1 MKNHRISIFITLITL
16 VATPLW
22 AAPLTLQECL
32 EQARRNNPALRTAAW
47 DSGIAEESIRL
58 TSSARYPRVDA
69 QAGFTMQQAPQ
80 AVKINGI
87 TAETQ
92 EPDFAFGGLSATCTI
107 YDFGRR
113 DARIKQARFLA
124 DSTKNLFE
132 ARRSDVSLQV
142 IESYFGILEAAKL
155 VTAAEEEV
163 LQVEQHRKVAQALF
177 EEGVVTRNDVL
188 QADVRLAAARQN
200 LLAIKN
206 RHENIWLQLNFLTG
220 ADQSFRGELDQ
231 NTSMAGTG
239 ESVKEDRTAIERRY
253 EIQALRKTVDAN
265 EEDVKESRSNF
276 FPEIFSRLA
285 LDYVQN
291 DKVNEQVI
299 MSATIGIKVNL
310 FDGYASTS
318 ARERAIRSRSRNQDA
333 LRQTEAQVRL
343 EIATAGN
350 DVQVAK
356 DRIAVTE
363 TAIRQSEEN
372 LRINRER
379 YQERV
384 GTATEVLDA
393 QTLLTQTKT
402 EHYRAIFDHQVASAR
417 LKRAAGEL

>member
-1 MKNHRISIFITLITL
+1 MVFVTLL
-16 VATPLW
+16 LAAPAW
-22 AAPLTLQECL
+22 SAPLTLTECL
-32 EQARRNNPALRTAAW
+32 EQARRNNPSLRTSAW
-47 DSGIAEESIRL
+47 DSRIAEANVRL
-58 TSSARYPRVDA
+58 SSSTRYPRVDA
-69 QAGFTMQQAPQ
+69 QAGYTMQLEPQ
-80 AVKINGI
+80 AVKINGF

-92 EPDFAFGGLSATCTI
+92 EPDFAFAGLSGTYTI

-113 DARIKQARFLA
+113 DARISQARSLA
-124 DSTKNLFE
+124 DSTADRFE

-142 IESYFGILEAAKL
+142 IEAYFGILEAGKL
-155 VTAAEEEV
+155 ITAAEEEV
-163 LQVEQHRKVAQALF
+163 AQVEQHRKIAQALF

-200 LLAIKN
+200 LLNVKN
-206 RHENIWLQLNFLTG
+206 RRENIWLRLNFLTG
-220 ADQSFRGELDQ
+220 AEQSFRGELDEKAVMVG
-231 NTSMAGTG
+231 SG
-239 ESVKEDRTAIERRY
+239 ESNKDDQAAIDRRS
-253 EIQALRKTVDAN
+253 EILALRKVVEAN
-265 EEDVKESRSNF
+265 EADVKETRSNF
-276 FPEIFSRLA
+276 YPEIFTRLA

-318 ARERAIRSRSRNQDA
+318 SRERAILSRSRNQDA
-333 LRQTEAQVRL
+333 LRQTEKQVQL
-343 EIATAGN
+343 EIATARN

-363 TAIRQSEEN
+363 TAIKQSEEN

-402 EHYRAIFDHQVASAR
+402 DHYRAIFDHQVASAR
-417 LKRAAGEL
+417 LKRAIGEL

>member
-1 MKNHRISIFITLITL
+1 MRNHRISLLGVVITML
-16 VATPLW
+16 AAP
-22 AAPLTLQECL
+22 AFGAPLTLTECL
-32 EQARRNNPALRTAAW
+32 EQASLNNAALRTAVW
-47 DSGIAEESIRL
+47 DSRIAEENIRSS
-58 TSSARYPRVDA
+58 SSASYPRVDA
-69 QAGFTMQQAPQ
+69 QAGYTMQQEPQ
-80 AVKINGI
+80 AVKINGF

-92 EPDFAFGGLSATCTI
+92 EPDFAFAGLSGTYTI

-113 DARIKQARFLA
+113 DARIQQAKSLA
-124 DSTKNLFE
+124 ASSANLFE
-132 ARRSDVSLQV
+132 ARRSDVALQV
-142 IESYFGILEAAKL
+142 IETYFGILEASKL
-155 VTAAEEEV
+155 IVAAEEEV
-163 LQVEQHRKVAQALF
+163 LQVEQHRKMAQALF

-200 LLAIKN
+200 LLTVKN
-206 RHENIWLQLNFLTG
+206 RRENIWLRLNFLTG
-220 ADQSFRGELDQ
+220 ANQSFRGELDEKAG
-231 NTSMAGTG
+231 MAAP
-239 ESVKEDRTAIERRY
+239 EEVSRDKRTAVEQRS
-253 EIQALRKTVDAN
+253 EIRALRKAVEAS
-265 EEDVKESRSNF
+265 EADVRENRNIF
-276 FPEIFSRLA
+276 YPEIFSRLA

-318 ARERAIRSRSRNQDA
+318 SSKRAVMALSRNQDA
-333 LRQTEAQVRL
+333 LRQAEEQVRL
-343 EIATAGN
+343 EIATAKN

-363 TAIRQSEEN
+363 AAIKQSEEN

-402 EHYRAIFDHQVASAR
+402 DYYRSIFDHQVASAR
-417 LKRAAGEL
+417 LKRAVGEM

>member
-47 DSGIAEESIRL
+47 DSGIAEENIRL

-69 QAGFTMQQAPQ
+69 QAGFTMQQSPQ

-92 EPDFAFGGLSATCTI
+92 EPDFAFGGLSAAYTI

-113 DARIKQARFLA
+113 DARIQQARFLA

-142 IESYFGILEAAKL
+142 IEAYFGILEAGKL

-163 LQVEQHRKVAQALF
+163 LQVEQHRKVAQALY

-188 QADVRLAAARQN
+188 QADVRLAAARQT

-220 ADQSFRGELDQ
+220 ADQSLRGELDQ
-231 NTSMAGTG
+231 NTSMAGAGVVT
-239 ESVKEDRTAIERRY
+239 KYDRAAIEHRS
-253 EIQALRKTVDAN
+253 EIQALRKAVDAN
-265 EEDVKESRSNF
+265 EADVKESRSNF